1 MALIDFESI
10 QSSDFGLGI
19 TLTLVFLSS
28 LYSNTVFTTNDKYIQ
43 YKLLFCSSFCNILK
57 DLLVLNGNIMFLFV
71 R

>member
-1 MALIDFESI
+1 MALIDFGSI

-28 LYSNTVFTTNDKYIQ
+28 LYSNTVFTTNNKYIQ
-43 YKLLFCSSFCNILK
+43 YKVLFCSSFCIIFK